1 MAAEGVETRR
11 TVYKTSLEKYSAVLK
26 TLDSFGETGENRTSL
41 IRNKLKLSN
50 EELNETLD
58 FLQYIGAI
66 REENR
71 RFLVTSYGKQMLTR
85 IESASENAEKPDD
98 RPSQSE

>member
-1 MAAEGVETRR
+1 VGTRR
-11 TVYKTSLEKYSAVLK
+11 TAYKTSLEKYGTVLK
-26 TLDSFGETGENRTSL
+26 MLDSLGEFGEHNTSL
-41 IRNKLKLSN
+41 IRNKINLSV

-85 IESASENAEKPDD
+85 IESASENAQKP
-98 RPSQSE
+98 